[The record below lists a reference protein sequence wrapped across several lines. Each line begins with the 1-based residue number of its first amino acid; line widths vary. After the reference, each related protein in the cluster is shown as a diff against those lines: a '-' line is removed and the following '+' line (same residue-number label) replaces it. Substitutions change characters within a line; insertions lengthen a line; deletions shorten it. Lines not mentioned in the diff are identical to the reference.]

1 MIGAFLYVESHSR
14 MRNDID
20 QATGGK
26 FVGAVENAVAI
37 LRYLAHASGSL
48 GVATIARDTGLNV
61 STTFNILKTL
71 SKEGLVVFDRR
82 TKTYRIGLGVLE
94 FSAPLLGTG
103 QADLFRPELEKL
115 SVEHRSLIGLWKIT
129 PNERIVLVDR
139 VVGLNIVRVDMSIG
153 SRLPAF
159 VGAVG
164 RCVAA
169 TRRLSH
175 SELRARFETLR
186 WQDPPSF
193 DDYAAEVEEAARRGY
208 AFDHQQLFRGV
219 DIAASVICD
228 HAGEARFGISGIVIA
243 GQLSRGELEALAVTI
258 RDTAQGI
265 GSSLYGRAAAMLENT
280 TPTAVQ
286 GTARR
291 PKQAAPEE
299 ENAE

>member
-1 MIGAFLYVESHSR
+1 MIGAFLYVESHSH

-94 FSAPLLGTG
+94 FSAPLLGTD

-169 TRRLSH
+169 TRRLSR
-175 SELRARFETLR
+175 SELRTRFDTLR

-228 HAGEARFGISGIVIA
+228 HAGEARFGLSGIVIA
-243 GQLSRGELEALAVTI
+243 GQLSRGELEALAVAI

-265 GSSLYGRAAAMLENT
+265 ASSLYGRAAAMLENT
-280 TPTAVQ
+280 APTAGP

-291 PKQAAPEE
+291 PKQAAPEGGE
-299 ENAE
+299 C